1 MSMAEWIGL
10 LSGVWVVLT
19 GACVGSF
26 LNVCI
31 YRMPLGRSIIRPRSH
46 CAACGTALPWK
57 YNLPVLSWLIL
68 RGRAACCGTKIDV
81 RYPLVESLTAAGC
94 LALWWLYPA
103 PLWIIYSIFFC
114 GLVVATFVDIDH
126 FIIPDEISLG
136 GLVVGLVLS
145 TVFPELQGVGSF
157 WQGFLWSL
165 AGAVLG
171 GGTLYLISWIGSA
184 ILKKEAMGMGDV
196 KLLAAMG
203 AFLGWQSPFFIIAV
217 SSVIG
222 SVFGIFLLFRKRK
235 AFGVRMPFGP
245 YLALAGVL
253 WLLGGREWMA
263 RYFIAISE
271 F

>member
-1 MSMAEWIGL
+1 MLA
-10 LSGVWVVLT
+10 

-57 YNLPVLSWLIL
+57 YNLPVIGWLVL
-68 RGRAACCGTKIDV
+68 RGRAACCGTKIDA
-81 RYPLVESLTAAGC
+81 RYPLVEGLTAAGL

-103 PLWIIYSIFFC
+103 PFWIVYAVFFC

-136 GLVVGLVLS
+136 GIVAGLVLS
-145 TVFPELQGVGSF
+145 TVFPVLQGTEVF
-157 WQGFLWSL
+157 WRGLLGSL

-171 GGTLYLISWIGSA
+171 GATLYLISWIGA
-184 ILKKEAMGMGDV
+184 ALLKKEAMGMGDV

-203 AFLGWQSPFFIIAV
+203 AFLGWQAPFFIIGA
-217 SSVIG
+217 SSIIG
-222 SVFGIFLLFRKRK
+222 SAFGIFLLFRKRK

-245 YLALAGVL
+245 YLALAGML
-253 WLLGGREWMA
+253 WLFGGREWTA
-263 RYFIAISE
+263 RYFAAIAE
-271 F
+271 M